1 MKLLREFVRESLTSM
16 FGLGRS
22 VTINALQDVVGG
34 PDPQPIITYMQQR
47 PDASLESIDSHSLMS
62 SITNEFDDLNDDV
75 DKL

>member
-1 MKLLREFVRESLTSM
+1 MKLLREFVRESLVSM
-16 FGLGRS
+16 FGLGRH

-34 PDPQPIITYMQQR
+34 PEPQQIITYMRQK
-47 PDASLESIDSHSLMS
+47 PNDSLECNDLPNLMS